1 MSTDEFLTMST
12 LVFGV
17 ILSLHFSRGVPHLL
31 AAFLCDSHTEHPLQD
46 MLRASRALQCFHLA
60 GVRQQRPQPG
70 YLHHLQHRVQ
80 TGLHQDPQLLR
91 HAPWALKV
99 YLSGSDHRCWLWHQL
114 REVLPQ
120 HQAWARRGND
130 AIVCNKCKQKR
141 KLKLFFFSWTVTFVQ
156 YYSSNETYFHM
167 HSVLSIA
174 QGFRLSCGY
183 ALHSV
188 CTVTGTVSSTQ
199 GFTEKRFGGNMEL
212 SSRCKDSIVI
222 KYHDRQHEAIQWGS
236 RCLCSVFRRVIVI
249 FQRALLQPCFSL
261 KFKKWT
267 ETVSST
273 RAQGARANLF
283 QVSQWAAHQ
292 PVKRGQAA
300 REKYSLYM
308 MPCILWLRLEVGR
321 DKQEG
326 EEKRKKNTK
335 KNGGCGC
342 GRGYWMIEHR
352 WKL

>member
-1 MSTDEFLTMST
+1 
-12 LVFGV
+12 
-17 ILSLHFSRGVPHLL
+17 
-31 AAFLCDSHTEHPLQD
+31 
-46 MLRASRALQCFHLA
+46 
-60 GVRQQRPQPG
+60 
-70 YLHHLQHRVQ
+70 
-80 TGLHQDPQLLR
+80 
-91 HAPWALKV
+91 
-99 YLSGSDHRCWLWHQL
+99 
-114 REVLPQ
+114 
-120 HQAWARRGND
+120 
-130 AIVCNKCKQKR
+130 
-141 KLKLFFFSWTVTFVQ
+141 
-156 YYSSNETYFHM
+156 
-167 HSVLSIA
+167 
-174 QGFRLSCGY
+174 
-183 ALHSV
+183 
-188 CTVTGTVSSTQ
+188 
-199 GFTEKRFGGNMEL
+199 MEL

-273 RAQGARANLF
+273 RARGARANLF
-283 QVSQWAAHQ
+283 QASQWAAHQ

-335 KNGGCGC
+335 K
-342 GRGYWMIEHR
+342 RGLWLWWGILDDWAQMKIITTPSVICDVLPFLNNIKQLNEPKRSRKITQTLRYPSLVYIGKLKLWEKCFGYNLSSFYFAPCLRDRDVYDLHCRLGSR
-352 WKL
+352 WTCFPFAKKSQ